1 MRPSISPARAGILA
15 ALVVAILAGLALPT
29 GRAAAE
35 APYFYD
41 DLTIASIYDPDFDPA
56 MRQAG
61 LLALMGQAWSRSD
74 NGDPRQN
81 LADQDYVGQYRL
93 QWWATLD
100 PRYSLLVELKGSDK
114 DQAVADDFF
123 VRTEFVYQDLPVA
136 MWVYG
141 GLRIPEGSEDP
152 TIWAGVESMSHR
164 ISDLFPGADDRIP
177 VAFRGYAELRYN
189 TDDNDPVLRLTALGH
204 TVSGWGVPDLTLGT
218 ALDTF
223 FQEGADPLWILQV
236 HADYLL
242 THGAARV
249 SVITGYGLDLD
260 ADGEQRLSLGLRAGL
275 F

>member
-1 MRPSISPARAGILA
+1 MRRSITSARAGILA
-15 ALVVAILAGLALPT
+15 AVAVAILAGLGLSAV
-29 GRAAAE
+29 RAAAE

-41 DLTIASIYDPDFDPA
+41 DLSIASIYDPDFDPA

-61 LLALMGQAWSRSD
+61 LLALVGQAWSRPD

-81 LADQDYVGQYRL
+81 LGDQDYVGEYRL

-114 DQAVADDFF
+114 DQVVADDYFL
-123 VRTEFVYQDLPVA
+123 RTEFVYQDLPVA

-141 GLRIPEGSEDP
+141 GMRVPEGSEDP
-152 TIWAGVESMSHR
+152 TVWFGVESMSHR
-164 ISDLFPGADDRIP
+164 IGDLFPGAEDRVP
-177 VAFRGYAELRYN
+177 VAFRGYAELRY
-189 TDDNDPVLRLTALGH
+189 DFEDNDPVLRLTALGH

-223 FQEGADPLWILQV
+223 FQEGNAPRWILQF
-236 HADYLL
+236 HADYQL

-249 SVITGYGLDLD
+249 SVVSGYGLDLD
-260 ADGEQRLSLGLRAGL
+260 SEGEQRLSLGARLGL